1 MMCRVAPAKQKKVNR
16 RDIKVRGR
24 MASLTLASAWMP
36 ILLEAAENVRKRTRR
51 TMLNKQ
57 AMGLVELKKLLDTE
71 AQQAIHDTLKQ
82 TGKPVRVVSEEGDF
96 SIGRGGPYLTVDP
109 VDGTTNMAK
118 GVPLAAT
125 SLALSKSPNLS
136 GVVAG
141 LVMNLY
147 TGEVYRA
154 ERNKGAWQGARRIS
168 SSKSKPVSEA
178 MASIDIS
185 KGAPLD
191 GVEGLIQQAGHL
203 RQVGSAALSLCYIAS
218 GVMDTHVDVRD
229 MVRATDVAAGLLILK
244 EAGGTY
250 MIDGTED
257 GDLEL
262 KRDKTLKLVAA
273 STSWT
278 LNEILKI
285 IA

>member
-1 MMCRVAPAKQKKVNR
+1 MYRVAPVKQKKVNR

-82 TGKPVRVVSEEGDF
+82 TGKPVRVVSEEGDY

-118 GVPLAAT
+118 GIPLAAT

-154 ERNKGAWQGARRIS
+154 ERNKGTWQGARRIS
-168 SSKSKPVSEA
+168 SAKSRSLSEA
-178 MASIDIS
+178 MVSIDIS

-191 GVEGLIQQAGHL
+191 GVEGLIRQAGRL
-203 RQVGSAALSLCYIAS
+203 RQMGSAALSLCYIAS
-218 GVMDTHVDVRD
+218 GVMDAHVDIRD
-229 MVRATDVAAGLLILK
+229 MVRTTDVAAGLLILK
-244 EAGGTY
+244 EAGGAY
-250 MIDGTED
+250 MIDGTKD

-262 KRDKTLKLVAA
+262 SRDRTLKLVAA
-273 STSWT
+273 STHWI
-278 LNEILKI
+278 LDEILKTMV
-285 IA
+285 

>member
-1 MMCRVAPAKQKKVNR
+1 
-16 RDIKVRGR
+16 
-24 MASLTLASAWMP
+24 MP

-57 AMGLVELKKLLDTE
+57 TMGLVEMKKLLDAE

-82 TGKPVRVVSEEGDF
+82 TGKPVQVVSEEGDY
-96 SIGRGGPYLTVDP
+96 SIRRGGPYLTVDP

-118 GVPLAAT
+118 GIPLAAT
-125 SLALSKSPNLS
+125 SLALSKSQNLS

-168 SSKSKPVSEA
+168 SARSRSVSEA
-178 MASIDIS
+178 IVSIDIS

-191 GVEGLIQQAGHL
+191 GVEGLIRQAGRL
-203 RQVGSAALSLCYIAS
+203 RQVGSAALSLCYVAS
-218 GVMDTHVDVRD
+218 GVMDAHVDVRD
-229 MVRATDVAAGLLILK
+229 MVRTTDVAAGLLILK
-244 EAGGTY
+244 EAGGAY
-250 MIDGTED
+250 MIDGTKD

-262 KRDKTLKLVAA
+262 TRDRTLKLVAA
-273 STSWT
+273 STPWT
-278 LNEILKI
+278 LDEILKTMV
-285 IA
+285 